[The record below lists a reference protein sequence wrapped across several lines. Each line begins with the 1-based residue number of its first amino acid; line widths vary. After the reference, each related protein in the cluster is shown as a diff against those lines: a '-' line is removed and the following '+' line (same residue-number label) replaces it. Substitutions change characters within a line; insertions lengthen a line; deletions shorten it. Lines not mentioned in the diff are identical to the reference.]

1 MRLDSF
7 KDIAKY
13 CIERYKTSLDEE
25 SERYVGTLYVSID
38 EHDFVDCSTTPHI
51 LSQATKCILIHS
63 RRALAVSNWYTW
75 YKVEYIDEEGCV
87 TDGKLGNGYRLCSTY
102 GRNYLDQKLNLLL
115 DKYVNNTT
123 LICSFSAPFEEKMQ
137 KVWDLYLRV
146 KKVKS
151 QAELE
156 MIIDLIDKDEQIL
169 ELEGQI
175 ADLKFTNILLEKQ
188 KKQYRGLLRQIRE
201 MVDELNR

>member
-1 MRLDSF
+1 MDSF

-13 CIERYKTSLDEE
+13 CVERYKTSLDEE

-87 TDGKLGNGYRLCSTY
+87 TDGMLGNGFRLHSTY
-102 GRNYLDQKLNLLL
+102 RGSYMDQRLNLLH
-115 DKYVNNTT
+115 DKDINETT
-123 LICSFSAPFEEKMQ
+123 LIYSVPAPFEDKMQ
-137 KVWDLYLRV
+137 KVWNLYLRA
-146 KKVKS
+146 KKAQS
-151 QAELE
+151 QASLELMSE
-156 MIIDLIDKDEQIL
+156 LIEKDETIL
-169 ELEGQI
+169 ELEGEI
-175 ADLKFTNILLEKQ
+175 ANLKFTNILLEKQ